1 MEKQLNQSSGNFT
14 YPASILMGFVF
25 FGAGNI
31 GDDLMVAGFVQ
42 ALSILNPELP
52 TKLYSKTRHNVASQR
67 IRFPEISWTHTEDK
81 KVYNPVEIECWAGVG
96 DTPFQLTSGDWSL
109 QILLSD
115 LAVIP
120 KFKNRVLV
128 NIGAETEIQ
137 PRARDFARVANAF
150 QRISTRD
157 ENSTRILVDL
167 LGVPSSRVFTG
178 SDLANISLP
187 GILENRTI
195 NKEFDLGL
203 IIAGDTLS
211 KKDIKEV
218 GEFIANRTDPVAFIA
233 GETRL
238 EPSFERGI
246 FAKLTRFPWSR
257 VRGKAILQVPSYEQ
271 GSLYDLVHPICICE
285 TVISSRYHGLLTAA
299 WAGCKVAAIGR
310 GSKVSALAQLLGVPY
325 CELPVTR
332 EKLEFLAKEAS
343 TVAQDVLI
351 EFREKALAG
360 VSYALGISGSGAI

>member
-1 MEKQLNQSSGNFT
+1 MENQLKQSSGETT
-14 YPASILMGFVF
+14 YPSSILMGFVF

-42 ALSILNPELP
+42 ALSTLNPESP
-52 TKLYSKTRHNVASQR
+52 TKIYSKTRHNVESQR

-81 KVYNPVEIECWAGVG
+81 KVYEPAAIECWAGVG
-96 DTPFQLTSGDWSL
+96 DTPFQLTSGDWFL

-115 LAVIP
+115 LEAIP
-120 KFKNRVLV
+120 KFQNRVLV
-128 NIGAETEIQ
+128 SIGAEAEIQ
-137 PRARDFARVANAF
+137 PRAKDFARVANAF
-150 QRISTRD
+150 ERISTRD

-187 GILENRTI
+187 VILENRSI

-211 KKDIKEV
+211 KKDIKQV

-246 FAKLTRFPWSR
+246 FAKLTRFSWSR
-257 VRGKAILQVPSYEQ
+257 VRGKASLQVPDYDR
-271 GSLYDLVHPICICE
+271 GSLSDIIRPIATCE
-285 TVISSRYHGLLTAA
+285 TVISTRYHGLLTAA

-310 GSKVSALAQLLGVPY
+310 SSKVTALAEGLGVP
-325 CELPVTR
+325 CCQLPLTR
-332 EKLEFLAKEAS
+332 EKLEKLEREAS
-343 TVAQDVLI
+343 KVSEVTLAELTK
-351 EFREKALAG
+351 KAIDG
-360 VSYALGISGSGAI
+360 VDFALSLNY